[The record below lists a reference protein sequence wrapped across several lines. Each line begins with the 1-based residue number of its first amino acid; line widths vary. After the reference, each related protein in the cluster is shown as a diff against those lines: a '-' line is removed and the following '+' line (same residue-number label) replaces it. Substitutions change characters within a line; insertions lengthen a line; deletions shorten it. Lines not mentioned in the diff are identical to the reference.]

1 MLNYVLQLYD
11 LVDSVTVLVP
21 VCLLCRIL
29 NGTVSV
35 IEVSPGDGSVIR
47 SNGVL
52 NTYFTHH
59 KPELQSGRVNVSLSS
74 CIYYIMYYIVIA
86 CYPMEA
92 AVLKYMKV

>member
-1 MLNYVLQLYD
+1 MFVVIQLHD
-11 LVDSVTVLVP
+11 FVDAVTVFVP
-21 VCLLCRIL
+21 ACLLCRIL
-29 NGTVSV
+29 NGAVSV

-74 CIYYIMYYIVIA
+74 CIYYIMYCIVIA
-86 CYPMEA
+86 RYPLEA
-92 AVLKYMKV
+92 TVLKYMKV